1 MKNILIA
8 ISMLLFMTGCT
19 LERLPLNG
27 PSKDSFPANEDEALS
42 GVYAAYKAI
51 AENTTNFEASWWRA
65 VDVVSDIA
73 VPRVNTNPNY
83 LMNSTA
89 TSQHLW
95 VDRLYKKMYTAIGRI
110 NLVLDNLYKIEGTA
124 NPENLAI
131 MRAELL
137 TMRAFCYDLLVQHYG
152 AVPYIEHSI
161 GLENMSHPRMPK
173 DEIVAKLLT
182 ELSDEVLDVLPVR
195 WDSSY
200 GTARIGRV
208 AAYMIKARIYM
219 NYATAENG
227 YYEQAAVYSKKA
239 LELAEAGGHNLST
252 YDLTYYATATDGEPN
267 CKLFSYE
274 GENDS
279 EWIWAMQYDKLIDD
293 MWTVNIYYVAP
304 RTLNGAAW
312 MGPSQF
318 FIDTFQCKDG
328 LSIAESPLYDWK
340 NPWANRDPRL
350 DLFCVRSDSR
360 VMGVEHSI
368 NITKENVMNYHT
380 GSTMLNADVAGNKSE
395 YGVNGTK
402 GPGGYLWR
410 KGYDNAF
417 YGNIMGASK
426 SQTQDDINVGV
437 LRLAELLLIDA
448 EVNIESPTGDLA
460 RAKANIDR
468 IRARAGMPEI
478 PAADMTQE
486 GLRKAL
492 RYERMVELCNEGL
505 RWYDLRRWNIAPKA
519 VNRNFMAPGHSTKSS
534 PNNYISNAK
543 PQIDED
549 WIVTYDGTTWD
560 GAASNLRIYYNYIFK
575 EGKDELW
582 PIPKSE
588 MDSNSAITE
597 QNPGY

>member
-1 MKNILIA
+1 
-8 ISMLLFMTGCT
+8 
-19 LERLPLNG
+19 
-27 PSKDSFPANEDEALS
+27 
-42 GVYAAYKAI
+42 
-51 AENTTNFEASWWRA
+51 
-65 VDVVSDIA
+65 
-73 VPRVNTNPNY
+73 
-83 LMNSTA
+83 
-89 TSQHLW
+89 
-95 VDRLYKKMYTAIGRI
+95 
-110 NLVLDNLYKIEGTA
+110 
-124 NPENLAI
+124 
-131 MRAELL
+131 
-137 TMRAFCYDLLVQHYG
+137 
-152 AVPYIEHSI
+152 
-161 GLENMSHPRMPK
+161 
-173 DEIVAKLLT
+173 
-182 ELSDEVLDVLPVR
+182 
-195 WDSSY
+195 
-200 GTARIGRV
+200 
-208 AAYMIKARIYM
+208 
-219 NYATAENG
+219 
-227 YYEQAAVYSKKA
+227 
-239 LELAEAGGHNLST
+239 
-252 YDLTYYATATDGEPN
+252 
-267 CKLFSYE
+267 
-274 GENDS
+274 
-279 EWIWAMQYDKLIDD
+279 
-293 MWTVNIYYVAP
+293 
-304 RTLNGAAW
+304 
-312 MGPSQF
+312 
-318 FIDTFQCKDG
+318 
-328 LSIAESPLYDWK
+328 
-340 NPWANRDPRL
+340 
-350 DLFCVRSDSR
+350 
-360 VMGVEHSI
+360 
-368 NITKENVMNYHT
+368 
-380 GSTMLNADVAGNKSE
+380 MLNADVAGNKSE
-395 YGVNGTK
+395 YGVNGPK

-519 VNRNFMAPGHSTKSS
+519 VNRNFMAPGHSTKSA